1 LNSKGRADIASW
13 ELTLG
18 ISLARSAVTEC
29 VSNWEETMPRPKTK
43 PRAAEKDAL
52 TLLKDHDTVREL
64 LSELEEAEGK
74 KRLATLRNI
83 EQELK
88 VHTKIEEDIFYP
100 AFREASEKEEDT
112 ELYFE
117 ALVEHHAEEEEKQMF
132 PRPRRLMG
140 KRATSR
146 ARAAAS

>member
-1 LNSKGRADIASW
+1 
-13 ELTLG
+13 
-18 ISLARSAVTEC
+18 
-29 VSNWEETMPRPKTK
+29 MPRPKTK

-64 LSELEEAEGK
+64 LSELEEAEGR

-117 ALVEHHAEEEEKQMF
+117 ALVE
-132 PRPRRLMG
+132 
-140 KRATSR
+140 TSR
-146 ARAAAS
+146 RGGREADVSKTPEAHGKKSNFSSSGGS